1 MQKYI
6 NQLIE
11 DLNKAEAN
19 PTEDIEF
26 SNDYEEFVE
35 QMKSIEE
42 ATYEPA
48 EKVLGISYI
57 ELPPADRLNKQ
68 QIQKLMT
75 AILNALSAK
84 GTEVVFPGNAI
95 PVELAY
101 TQLREHFKEGFYA
114 TPGWTIDFCSG
125 YCPDC
130 PFKNYCDSCDHK
142 WVMEELK
149 KNRKK

>member
-1 MQKYI
+1 MQNYI

-11 DLNKAEAN
+11 DFNKAEAK

-26 SNDYEEFVE
+26 SNDYDEFVE
-35 QMKSIEE
+35 QMKLIEE
-42 ATYEPA
+42 ASIEPA
-48 EKVLGISYI
+48 EKVLGVSYN

-68 QIQKLMT
+68 QIQKLMI

-84 GTEVVFPGNAI
+84 GTEVNFPANAI

-114 TPGWTIDFCSG
+114 TPGWIIDFCSG

-130 PFKNYCDSCDHK
+130 PFKDYCDNCDHD
-142 WVMEELK
+142 WVMKELNNK
-149 KNRKK
+149 